1 VVRCVHCVTLP
12 HGMHERVSPVWLASR
27 NLLSKY
33 VYKQNL
39 LKFALS
45 SSFVLQLVQQVIF
58 RGRLPYHHS
67 LQSHQTLMLHLHPA
81 CTVLLLKTQYVPLI
95 PNMPNQNTSL
105 LL

>member
-1 VVRCVHCVTLP
+1 MVRCVHCVTLP

-45 SSFVLQLVQQVIF
+45 SSFVLQLVQQV
-58 RGRLPYHHS
+58 RLPRQIAIS
-67 LQSHQTLMLHLHPA
+67 SQPA
-81 CTVLLLKTQYVPLI
+81 ESSDADVASAPSMYRIVAENTVCPLD
-95 PNMPNQNTSL
+95 TKHA
-105 LL
+105 